1 MTRLADAEGAG
12 TPAERSER
20 PGRGLSRAQRLTRS
34 RDVKAVFDH
43 GRRIVGAYVV
53 LWVRSDPGAGRRVA
67 VVASK
72 RTFRRAVDRNRA
84 RRLMREAFR
93 LSRERLA
100 ANIDAVLVGRRRL
113 LDVKRQ
119 AVERDLRYV
128 CRKAGVWEDGERP

>member
-1 MTRLADAEGAG
+1 MIRLADVEDAGA
-12 TPAERSER
+12 PADLSER
-20 PGRGLSRAQRLTRS
+20 PDQGLCSAQRLTRS
-34 RDVKAVFDH
+34 RDVKAVFDQ
-43 GRRIVGAYVV
+43 GRRVVGAYVV
-53 LWVRSDPGAGRRVA
+53 LWVRQDPEAGRRVA

-93 LSRERLA
+93 LNRDYLVAS
-100 ANIDAVLVGRRRL
+100 IDVVLIGRRRL

-128 CRKAGVWEDGERP
+128 CRKAGVWEDAERP